1 MNSRY
6 LEFHPASLSFDPHLP
21 LIVDSVTLFDLIVP
35 LNVNAL
41 VLANENENENE
52 IGSESWKLS
61 KVRNRNSGLLSEID
75 SRWKVVVVV
84 RKSMIDLY

>member
-6 LEFHPASLSFDPHLP
+6 LESRPTSLSFDPHLP